1 MTPRRRAIIIVGLI
15 LILIGIIVFAIFFL
29 RRLVTPPVVEN
40 PPAEQT
46 PTETVNEP
54 TAEPEFVNPLVV
66 QDPEEEV
73 AATGSRQMAEIFAE
87 RYGSYSNQGD
97 YQNLR
102 DLLPIMTARYRQETE
117 AFLSTAETTP
127 GQTFEGVTSVKIS
140 TDVRSSDEDSA
151 VIAVTLQQE
160 RRIGSA
166 PPTIAYRTLR
176 MELQLVGED
185 WRIDK
190 AAWEN

>member
-1 MTPRRRAIIIVGLI
+1 MTPRRRALIIVGLV
-15 LILIGIIVFAIFFL
+15 LILIGIIIFAIFFF

-40 PPAEQT
+40 PPAEEI
-46 PTETVNEP
+46 PAETVEEP
-54 TAEPEFVNPLVV
+54 AAEPEFVNPLVL
-66 QDPEEEV
+66 QDPQEEV

-102 DLLPIMTARYRQETE
+102 DLLPIMTERYRQETE
-117 AFLSTAETTP
+117 AFLSTADATP
-127 GQTFEGVTSVKIS
+127 GQTYEGVTSVKIS

-160 RRIGSA
+160 RRSGSA
-166 PPTIAYRTLR
+166 APTTASRTLR
-176 MELQLVGED
+176 MELQLVGQD
-185 WRIDK
+185 WRIDR